1 MTDSF
6 PINAQDPPRAPTCG
20 VIRRRLDDS
29 GRDHSVRPAVVIRII
44 IEGRHVETWSKR
56 DRATRSIGYYIF
68 VRKAQQIALK
78 NAVEVGGDPLVA
90 RRWLHLR
97 GRLVQSNAGAKRS
110 LAGGFRVGAIHL
122 AIRACTDHA
131 LNSQWLAPKSHV
143 EHVKR
148 KKEHDE
154 SRVRESRVPRSPHRP
169 PIPDR
174 E

>member
-44 IEGRHVETWSKR
+44 IEGRHVETWSQR
-56 DRATRSIGYYIF
+56 DHATRSIGYYIF

-97 GRLVQSNAGAKRS
+97 RRLVQSNALVQVRTNQIEACAAR
-110 LAGGFRVGAIHL
+110 
-122 AIRACTDHA
+122 AIR
-131 LNSQWLAPKSHV
+131 
-143 EHVKR
+143 
-148 KKEHDE
+148 
-154 SRVRESRVPRSPHRP
+154 RSVVSCN
-169 PIPDR
+169 DR
-174 E
+174 